1 MTNTYTKKTMTKEEL
16 ESLLVDKLTFITID
30 KKGNEKIWRT
40 TSDVDHS
47 FLCDGWNIED
57 FEEDK

>member
-1 MTNTYTKKTMTKEEL
+1 MKRKMTKAEL
-16 ESLLVDKLTFITID
+16 SNLIVDKLTFITTD
-30 KKGNEKIWRT
+30 KEGKETIWRT

-47 FLCDGWNIED
+47 FLCDGWNTED

>member
-1 MTNTYTKKTMTKEEL
+1 MKKAMTKEEL
-16 ESLLVDKLTFITID
+16 ASLLVDKLTFITTD
-30 KKGNEKIWRT
+30 KEGKETMWRT

-47 FLCDGWNIED
+47 FLCDGWNTED

>member
-1 MTNTYTKKTMTKEEL
+1 MKRAMTKEEL
-16 ESLLVDKLTFITID
+16 ASLLVDKLTFITID

-40 TSDVDHS
+40 ASDVDHS

>member
-1 MTNTYTKKTMTKEEL
+1 MKKAMTKEEL
-16 ESLLVDKLTFITID
+16 ASLLVDKLTFITID